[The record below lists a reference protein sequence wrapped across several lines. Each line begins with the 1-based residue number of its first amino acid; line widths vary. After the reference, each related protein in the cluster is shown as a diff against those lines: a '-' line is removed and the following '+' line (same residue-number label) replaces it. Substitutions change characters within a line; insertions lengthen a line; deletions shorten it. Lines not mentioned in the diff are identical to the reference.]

1 MNYDSLMEAVAKKL
15 LTLPE
20 WKNLSEFVTIFQ
32 LEWPQLGQALQ
43 QQIVQQR
50 IDRIEAQ
57 DTGARTKR
65 EKRYFTPLGEMV
77 IERRVYPTGNGY
89 SIKRRLRTRTSK
101 F

>member
-43 QQIVQQR
+43 QQIVQ
-50 IDRIEAQ
+50 
-57 DTGARTKR
+57 
-65 EKRYFTPLGEMV
+65 
-77 IERRVYPTGNGY
+77 
-89 SIKRRLRTRTSK
+89 
-101 F
+101 